1 MKLLSPRVEKAR
13 TWEKVRVEWEKK
25 SGDGVKRRNDMI
37 NVLGVLYS
45 WYYFG
50 NFANYSS
57 FQFFL
62 LHSFSFNR
70 LILFWFVWW

>member
-45 WYYFG
+45 
-50 NFANYSS
+50 
-57 FQFFL
+57 
-62 LHSFSFNR
+62 
-70 LILFWFVWW
+70 